1 VIGTSLGP
9 YKIIEQ
15 LGAGGMGVLLQDFRY
30 AARSLRNTPGFT
42 AVAVLTL
49 AFGIGATTA
58 IFSLVYGVMLRP
70 LPFPQPDQLVDV
82 WELPDRTD
90 PDQMHLVSPPNFIDF
105 REQSETFEGF
115 AAFVFRFV
123 NVTGGD
129 APERLDGLMV
139 SPNFFDVLGVEA
151 IQGRTF
157 VLDGDAAAQPTVVLG
172 QGLWQRRYG
181 SDPTIIG
188 EQISLDGVSHTVV
201 GVVPSSVRSST
212 FWKTELWLR
221 APRGIPNPN
230 FIGDDDDDFLTR
242 RGSTALFVFGRIK
255 PAVTLQQARAEMDTI
270 AQRLADEYPDTNAG
284 KGVRLVP
291 LSEVGD
297 ARQDLL
303 VLFGA
308 VTFVLLI
315 ACANVANLILA
326 RAAGR
331 ERELAVRTALG
342 AGRSR
347 LIRQLLAESVILSVL
362 GGALGVLLASWSM
375 DSLLALNPDTL
386 PRQQELGVDRW
397 VLGFTLLL
405 SMLTALGSGLAPAL
419 HASRSDLRASLAQG
433 RRGSRGQ
440 TRQGLQRSLVVAQIA
455 LALVLL
461 VGAGL
466 LGRTF
471 LALQRVAPGF
481 ESQGVLVLS
490 VFLPESRYAGDTQL
504 TAFYTEV
511 VERLASV
518 PGVRSATAVSMS
530 VPFRGMGMTGD
541 FSIEGRPPLPSGEK
555 HQAILRGISPSYF
568 RTMGIPILSGRS
580 FVPADEAAAR
590 KVAVINQTMS
600 RRFWPNESPLGR
612 RFGGEDDWAEIV
624 GVVGDVKNDGLERE
638 PRPQTYFPLAL
649 FPLRYVDLVVKTG
662 SDPVRLAEAV
672 RTAVR
677 AVDADLPVIAVQ
689 PLDRIVGQSVADRRF
704 NTLVLAVFAGLAIVL
719 AAVGVYALMAHSVSQ
734 RTSELGIRIALG
746 ARTADVYAVV
756 LREGLVLSLLGAA
769 IGTAG
774 AFWITRL
781 LGSEL
786 YGVTASD
793 PLTFAAGVVGL
804 VSVALLACY
813 IPARRATKVDP
824 LVALRAE

>member
-1 VIGTSLGP
+1 MIGTSLGP

-30 AARSLRNTPGFT
+30 AARSLRNTLGFT

-105 REQSETFEGF
+105 RAQSDTFEGF

-129 APERLDGLMV
+129 APERLDGLVV

-157 VLDGDAAAQPTVVLG
+157 VLDGDSVTQPTVVLG

-201 GVVPSSVRSST
+201 GVVPSSVRSSST

-221 APRGIPNPN
+221 ALREIPEQN
-230 FIGDDDDDFLTR
+230 FIGDADADFMTG
-242 RGSTALFVFGRIK
+242 RGATALFVFGRIK

-270 AQRLADEYPDTNAG
+270 AQRLAEEYPDTNAG

-433 RRGSRGQ
+433 SRGSRGQ
-440 TRQGLQRSLVVAQIA
+440 TRRGLQRSLVVAQIA

-511 VERLASV
+511 VERLALV
-518 PGVRSATAVSMS
+518 PGVRSATAATS
-530 VPFRGMGMTGD
+530 VPFRAENMS
-541 FSIEGRPPLPSGEK
+541 FNGELAGEEY
-555 HQAILRGISPSYF
+555 QGILRGISPSYF

-580 FVPADEAAAR
+580 FVPRDEAADP
-590 KVAVINQTMS
+590 VVVVINQTMS
-600 RRFWPNESPLGR
+600 RLFSPNESPLGR
-612 RFGGEDDWAEIV
+612 RFGGEDDRSEVV

-638 PRPQTYFPLAL
+638 PRPQAYFPLAL
-649 FPLRYVDLVVKTG
+649 IPLRYVDLVVKTG

-677 AVDADLPVIAVQ
+677 AVDADLPIIAVQ
-689 PLDRIVGQSVADRRF
+689 TLDQIVGQSVADRQF
-704 NTLVLAVFAGLAIVL
+704 NTLVLVVFAGLAIVL
-719 AAVGVYALMAHSVSQ
+719 AAVGIYALMAHSVSQ

-786 YGVTASD
+786 YGVTAAD
-793 PLTFAAGVVGL
+793 PLTFAAGAVGL
-804 VSVALLACY
+804 VGVAVLACY

-824 LVALRAE
+824 VVALRAE